1 MPNVD
6 LSFSRYVAAC
16 KGAGQARARE
26 AAAYAFGGD
35 LRVRATM
42 DKLRPV
48 TLAVESAV
56 RFWNTVGK
64 SRLVGSAV
72 RVGERQFPA
81 LFAKVARCADV
92 LQIPLPTVYVSPEL
106 ASLGA
111 HTFGSSDD
119 ATLVLAGA
127 LVDHLT
133 EAELLFVIG
142 HECGHIQNNHV
153 VYLTALYYLTQTAN
167 VILRLGAQPAVLAL
181 RAWSRRAEIT
191 SDRAGLLCTRDL
203 GTATAAL
210 IKLALGSRKL
220 YGEINVDEYL
230 RQFEEARDDLRRLGA
245 AFSTHPYLPTRVT
258 ALRLFSRT
266 AYFRGV
272 LGEVSGQGAPE
283 LSREECDAQVADLVA
298 VFK

>member
-1 MPNVD
+1 MTAMD

-81 LFAKVARCADV
+81 LFAKVASCADV

-111 HTFGSSDD
+111 NTFGSSDD

-191 SDRAGLLCTRDL
+191 CDRAGLLCTRDL

-230 RQFEEARDDLRRLGA
+230 RQFKEARDDLRRLGE

-272 LGEVSGQGAPE
+272 VGDVSDQEEPG
-283 LSREECDAQVADLVA
+283 LSHEECDAQVADLVA

>member
-1 MPNVD
+1 
-6 LSFSRYVAAC
+6 
-16 KGAGQARARE
+16 
-26 AAAYAFGGD
+26 
-35 LRVRATM
+35 
-42 DKLRPV
+42 
-48 TLAVESAV
+48 
-56 RFWNTVGK
+56 VGK

-230 RQFEEARDDLRRLGA
+230 RQFKEARDDLRRLGE

-272 LGEVSGQGAPE
+272 VGEVAGQGEPG
-283 LSREECDAQVADLVA
+283 LSREECDAQVADLLA

>member
-1 MPNVD
+1 MTAVD

-26 AAAYAFGGD
+26 AAAYAFAGD

-92 LQIPLPTVYVSPEL
+92 LQIPQPTVYVSPEL

-191 SDRAGLLCTRDL
+191 CDRAGLLCTRDL

-230 RQFEEARDDLRRLGA
+230 RQFKEARDDLRRLGE
-245 AFSTHPYLPTRVT
+245 AFATHPYLPTRVT

-272 LGEVSGQGAPE
+272 VGEVAGQGEPG
-283 LSREECDAQVADLVA
+283 LSREECDAQVADLLA